1 MIDYDI
7 VDFIS
12 DICSYLEIDVPLIDK
27 LPESLPDSILAA
39 AKPAT
44 NTIYIKDNA
53 KHDLSLYFCLSHEL
67 RHIWQY
73 KNSQMYFD
81 NYLPSSMLETEK
93 YNSQPAEIDAN
104 AFAIIVMADYFG
116 VKPTLPFSEK
126 LCLKIE
132 NRVTQIVNGEQFPI
146 K

>member
-27 LPESLPDSILAA
+27 LPESLPDSILSA
-39 AKPAT
+39 AKPET

-67 RHIWQY
+67 CHI
-73 KNSQMYFD
+73 
-81 NYLPSSMLETEK
+81 
-93 YNSQPAEIDAN
+93 
-104 AFAIIVMADYFG
+104 
-116 VKPTLPFSEK
+116 
-126 LCLKIE
+126 
-132 NRVTQIVNGEQFPI
+132 
-146 K
+146 